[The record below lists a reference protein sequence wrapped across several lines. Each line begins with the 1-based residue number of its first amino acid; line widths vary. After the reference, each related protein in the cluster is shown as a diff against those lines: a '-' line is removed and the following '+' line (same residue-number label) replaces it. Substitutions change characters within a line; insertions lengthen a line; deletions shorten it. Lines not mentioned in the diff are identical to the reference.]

1 MLTIIKIFLI
11 IVFSVLLILTSKNV
25 FVIYKD
31 YRISGKPKEKLPA
44 VIGAVLLLGISETGL
59 LLLIL

>member
-1 MLTIIKIFLI
+1 MLSLIKIFLI

-25 FVIYKD
+25 FVVYKD
-31 YRISGKPKEKLPA
+31 YYISKQKEKLPA